1 MPPLDHV
8 LERERPG
15 GFGLSCARCLVGG
28 AAFCSGLQPGD
39 VERLSA
45 IVTQVRMPA
54 AATVFEEGEAADFM
68 FSIASGSV
76 KLYKLL
82 SDGRRQITAFL
93 FPGEF
98 FGLAVDGGHAYTA
111 EAVTPAVLCRFPRR
125 KLDLLLEHAPRI
137 EKRLLGLA
145 INELAAAH
153 EQMLLL
159 GRKTAREK
167 VATFLMMLSR
177 RGERRGLPASPVAL
191 PMGRTDI
198 ADYLGLTIE
207 TVSRTLTQFKREAVI
222 GLPDAGRAELL
233 KPDVLRCIAEGG

>member
-15 GFGLSCARCLVGG
+15 GFGLSCAHCFVGD
-28 AAFCSGLQPGD
+28 AAFCSGLQPSD

-45 IVTQVRMPA
+45 IVAQVQMPA
-54 AATVFEEGEAADFM
+54 AATVFEEGQPADFM

-82 SDGRRQITAFL
+82 ADGRRQITAFL

-98 FGLAVDGGHAYTA
+98 FGLAVGGGYAYTA
-111 EAVTPAVLCRFPRR
+111 EAMTPALLCRFPRR
-125 KLDLLLEHAPRI
+125 KLDLLLEFAPRI

-177 RGERRGLPASPVAL
+177 RAERRGLPASPIAL
-191 PMGRTDI
+191 PMGRTDV

-207 TVSRTLTQFKREAVI
+207 TVSRTLTQFRREGVI
-222 GLPDAGRAELL
+222 ALPDAGHAELL
-233 KPDVLRCIAEGG
+233 APQQLCCIAEGG